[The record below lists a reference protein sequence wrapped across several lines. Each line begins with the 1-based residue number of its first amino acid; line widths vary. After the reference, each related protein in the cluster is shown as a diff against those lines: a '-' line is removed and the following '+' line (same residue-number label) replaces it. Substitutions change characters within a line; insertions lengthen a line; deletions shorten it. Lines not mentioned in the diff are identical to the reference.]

1 MGSQRSW
8 FNYLPKQLF
17 RGLQPLNI
25 PLLEAHF
32 EKQGC
37 CQAHTKSG
45 EPSLA
50 CRQKFS
56 LQQQVTFVVWSVDVY
71 RGDSSEA
78 RMHLSRSLQTGHPSF
93 CSPRR
98 RLLRSACNCPCQEG
112 TALFLP
118 CSESCG
124 QRNALKW
131 ENVSLPDTFRS
142 KKSKAIL
149 KPLAF

>member
-17 RGLQPLNI
+17 RELQPLNI

-37 CQAHTKSG
+37 CQAHTKSR
-45 EPSLA
+45 EPPLA

-56 LQQQVTFVVWSVDVY
+56 LQQQVTFMVWPVGVC

-78 RMHLSRSLQTGHPSF
+78 SLHLSKSLQTGHPSF
-93 CSPRR
+93 CSPHR
-98 RLLRSACNCPCQEG
+98 RLLRSAIWDCLCQEK
-112 TALFLP
+112 TALLLP
-118 CSESCG
+118 CSE
-124 QRNALKW
+124 RNALKW
-131 ENVSLPDTFRS
+131 VNVSLPDAFRN

-149 KPLAF
+149 KPFAF